1 MYVRLSDRV
10 LADDPAEGGGAF
22 GLVGDPLA
30 AGGFLVLRARSGMGV
45 YAPAD
50 MTPVARDE
58 VPPEELHDLDLRS
71 AR

>member
-10 LADDPAEGGGAF
+10 LVDDPAEDGGAF
-22 GLVGDPLA
+22 GLVGDPRA
-30 AGGFLVLRARSGMGV
+30 VGGFLVLRARSGIGV

-50 MTPVARDE
+50 MRPVPRDE
-58 VPPEELHDLDLRS
+58 VPPEELHDLDVRS